1 MSLDTS
7 QDLMTINERKE
18 YAESIYDDLRTLIMV
33 KHFQR
38 EIEPPQI
45 MDKTYCVQCGGFFKG
60 KPEVHAVWHMLG
72 GATSTPPPEFS

>member
-1 MSLDTS
+1 MDTS
-7 QDLMTINERKE
+7 QDLMTTSDRKE

-45 MDKTYCVQCGGFFKG
+45 MDKTYCVMCGGFFKG
-60 KPEVHAVWHMLG
+60 KAG
-72 GATSTPPPEFS
+72 R